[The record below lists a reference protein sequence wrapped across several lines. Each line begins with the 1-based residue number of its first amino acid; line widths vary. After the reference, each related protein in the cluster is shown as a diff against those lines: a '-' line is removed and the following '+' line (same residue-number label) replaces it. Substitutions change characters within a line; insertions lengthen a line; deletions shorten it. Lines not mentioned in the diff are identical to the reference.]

1 MLYMRPIY
9 LHPSSV
15 TVLTGFHNTIFF
27 ESLKMNMISSTMLQ
41 LIKNKNISP
50 LIMWTGVIITYFS
63 IWCHEIKCCNVKSEF
78 SCLCKLPNTCSN
90 TYQVFS
96 GYICG
101 FSHDFFT
108 ENKNKLQLWV
118 NNLET
123 LGVVRGFWHP
133 CFWRTGI

>member
-1 MLYMRPIY
+1 MANLFAPIGDCPNRFPLYNLFWEPKEVHDFMY
-9 LHPSSV
+9 CV
-15 TVLTGFHNTIFF
+15 TAN
-27 ESLKMNMISSTMLQ
+27 N
-41 LIKNKNISP
+41 NKHISP
-50 LIMWTGVIITYFS
+50 LIMWTAVIITYLG
-63 IWCHEIKCCNVKSEF
+63 IWCHEIKCCNMKSEF

-123 LGVVRGFWHP
+123 LGTVRVFWHKHP